1 MDKQVQ
7 NKNDWIELLI
17 VLAIVFLIIAIY
29 VPVAI
34 WADEDHYEEL
44 SHSRMQNI
52 YDIERFYVQLTN
64 EYNDNGY
71 DAMHI
76 INAVSD
82 SVTADSNYVGEQ
94 KLNLLGRVIDVN
106 VPKGFG
112 VEFDTT
118 FGFHKF
124 KRDTL
129 SDTTSTVVM
138 YSEELS
144 MNDTIFV
151 QKKEVAILQED
162 PAFRGVIGE
171 EPLEIVAVDSYYD
184 KYKPDSAQF
193 FCPVTEK
200 PYKLTFEEDGF
211 RVDSPIGKTYKKH
224 KYLVFAFKAD
234 NHGYIEDGIA
244 SWD

>member
-1 MDKQVQ
+1 MENKYQ
-7 NKNDWIELLI
+7 NKTDWIELLI

-34 WADEDHYEEL
+34 WADEDHFEEL
-44 SHSRMQNI
+44 SHSRMENV
-52 YDIERFYVQLTN
+52 YNIERFYAQLTN
-64 EYNDNGY
+64 EYNQDGY
-71 DAMHI
+71 EAMHI
-76 INAVSD
+76 INAISD

-94 KLNLLGRVIDVN
+94 KLNLLGKVIDIN
-106 VPKGFG
+106 VPEEFG

-124 KRDTL
+124 KRDTT
-129 SDTTSTVVM
+129 SDTTSTVIM
-138 YSEELS
+138 YSEELA

-151 QKKEVAILQED
+151 RKGEVAYLQED
-162 PAFRGVIGE
+162 PAFRGVIAE
-171 EPLEIVAVDSYYD
+171 EPLEIVAVESYYD
-184 KYKPDSAQF
+184 RYQPDSTQF

-200 PYKLTFEEDGF
+200 PYKLAFIEDGF
-211 RVDSPIGKTYKKH
+211 RVDSPIEKTYKKH

-234 NHGYIEDGIA
+234 NHGYIEDGVA

>member
-1 MDKQVQ
+1 MDKKIQ
-7 NKNDWIELLI
+7 NKTDWIELLI

-34 WADEDHYEEL
+34 WADEDYYEGL
-44 SHSRMQNI
+44 SHSRMENV
-52 YDIERFYVQLTN
+52 YNIERFYAQLTD
-64 EYNDNGY
+64 EYNQNGY
-71 DAMHI
+71 EAMHI

-94 KLNLLGRVIDVN
+94 KLNLLGKVIDVN
-106 VPKGFG
+106 VPAGFG

-124 KRDTL
+124 KRDTTA
-129 SDTTSTVVM
+129 DTTSTVIM

-144 MNDTIFV
+144 RNDTIFV
-151 QKKEVAILQED
+151 QKKEVVNLQED
-162 PAFRGVIGE
+162 PAFRGVIAE

-184 KYKPDSAQF
+184 KYQPDSTQF
-193 FCPVTEK
+193 FCPVTKEL
-200 PYKLTFEEDGF
+200 YKLTFVEDGF
-211 RVDSPIGKTYKKH
+211 RVDSPIEETYKKH

-234 NHGYIEDGIA
+234 NHGYIEDGVA